1 MNYKIKVKGSFV
13 PGALVSDGQNILGI
27 VSECDEHEAEVIL
40 VDLVRGLMKY
50 RGLNVTAVEA
60 TAEMWGCLVDEKP
73 QFLHGLS
80 LEEKIF
86 HTVFVT
92 DKYGKEAAK
101 KLVEKILRALVA
113 ENASHDAILEY
124 ARNVD
129 FIFED

>member
-1 MNYKIKVKGSFV
+1 MNCKIKVKGSFM
-13 PGALVSDGQNILGI
+13 PGALVSDGQNVLGV
-27 VSECDEHEAEVIL
+27 VSECDEHEADVIL

-50 RGLNVTAVEA
+50 RGLNITAVKA
-60 TAEMWGCLVDEKP
+60 TAEMWNRLIDEKP

-86 HTVFVT
+86 HTVFVADT
-92 DKYGKEAAK
+92 YGKESAE
-101 KLVEKILRALVA
+101 KLVKKILGTLVA